1 MENSMVVLWKLKI
14 ELLYD
19 PTMPFLGLYP
29 KKLKA
34 ESQRDIY
41 TPVLTTAFFTL
52 VNPNTHQQMNW

>member
-1 MENSMVVLWKLKI
+1 
-14 ELLYD
+14 
-19 PTMPFLGLYP
+19 MPFLGLYP